1 MALIGASMSRYLWN
15 LLLLLDQ
22 SVNTVTGPLLNLIL
36 RPVATARFGAPGET
50 LSSVF
55 GKNVDADACSGCKLI
70 CKILNLIQSGHCQ
83 KSIEPYEGSD
93 ADS

>member
-1 MALIGASMSRYLWN
+1 MSRYLWN

-22 SVNTVTGPLLNLIL
+22 SVNTVFGPVLNLVL
-36 RPVATARFGAPGET
+36 RPVPTARFGDPGET

-55 GKNVDADACSGCKLI
+55 GKNIDADACEGCKIL
-70 CKILNLIQSGHCQ
+70 CKVLNLIQSGHCQ
-83 KSIEPYEGSD
+83 KSIETYEGSD

>member
-22 SVNTVTGPLLNLIL
+22 SVNTVTGPVLNLIL
-36 RPVATARFGAPGET
+36 RPVATARFGDPGET

-55 GKNVDADACSGCKLI
+55 GKNVDADACSGCKFL
-70 CKILNLIQSGHCQ
+70 CKILNMIQSGHCQ
-83 KSIEPYEGSD
+83 KSIELSEGSD
-93 ADS
+93 SDS

>member
-1 MALIGASMSRYLWN
+1 MSRYLWN

-22 SVNTVTGPLLNLIL
+22 SVNTVFGPVLNLVL
-36 RPVATARFGAPGET
+36 RPIPTARFGDPGET

-55 GKNVDADACSGCKLI
+55 GKNVDADACVGCKLL
-70 CKILNLIQSGHCQ
+70 CRFLNLIQPGHCR